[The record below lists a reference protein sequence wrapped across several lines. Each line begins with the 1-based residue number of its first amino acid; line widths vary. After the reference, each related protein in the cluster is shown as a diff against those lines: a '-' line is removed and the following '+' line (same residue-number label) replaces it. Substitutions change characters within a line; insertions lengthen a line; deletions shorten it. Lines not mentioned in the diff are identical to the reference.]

1 MERNEACE
9 LSAFA
14 AFDMGGLEMNIGAA
28 VHDTTT
34 YQPTLEQHQ
43 QQQVA
48 PLVIGSGSGSA
59 SGDLVAAARFD
70 FLKKKR
76 MPRFRRS
83 GGSAAAAE
91 RLCRPF
97 TSFAAPPAAGV
108 SVLGSIVDQGRLA
121 FLFSKK
127 LQKSDVGVLKRIVLP
142 KKAAETHLPALVA
155 KEGTVLEMDDLDGMN
170 VWCFKYRFWPNNNSR
185 MYVLEGTGDFT
196 EEHALQVGDYIML
209 YRDTVNLSYVIQA
222 LKAFEVQEYANKEV
236 KSNMSNMAAPP
247 NINAN
252 NGGFMNLNQN
262 SLWSGLDVDLMNPI
276 NYPMNVPSIE
286 EQLGMTFIYDT
297 TYSND
302 ITSPLDCLGGFM
314 TSYPTPQ
321 PNYAI
326 DNLSFDDLY
335 KI

>member
-14 AFDMGGLEMNIGAA
+14 AFDMGLEMNIDAAVHA

-34 YQPTLEQHQ
+34 YQPTLEH

-83 GGSAAAAE
+83 GGSAAAE

-97 TSFAAPPAAGV
+97 TSFSAPPAPG
-108 SVLGSIVDQGRLA
+108 IVDQGRLA

-196 EEHALQVGDYIML
+196 EDHGLQVGDYIML
-209 YRDTVNLSYVIQA
+209 YRDTVSLSYVIQA

-236 KSNMSNMAAPP
+236 KSNLSDVAAPP

-252 NGGFMNLNQN
+252 GGFMNQN
-262 SLWSGLDVDLMNPI
+262 SLWSGLDGDLMNPI

-302 ITSPLDCLGGFM
+302 IMSPLDCLGGFM